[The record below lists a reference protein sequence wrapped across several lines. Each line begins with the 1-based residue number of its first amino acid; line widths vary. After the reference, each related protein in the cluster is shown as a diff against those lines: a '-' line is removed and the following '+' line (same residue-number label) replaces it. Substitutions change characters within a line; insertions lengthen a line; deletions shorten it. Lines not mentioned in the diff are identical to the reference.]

1 MGIISSWT
9 FDTYRTNMFDTPRVT
24 NNMSNHD
31 LTVVAFDGV
40 GKYTVAPGNSKDLK
54 DDVAYNFMVEG
65 QLVGGVIYS
74 TIRIGNTQLGRSFS
88 YGVVSDGD
96 PFLAPNTGNYPLA
109 VTGYWNEVGASTPTS
124 IRVTGNLVESVKVNN
139 GTAQSV
145 PHTFDLNTGSNT
157 MVIEGVPRLEQL
169 AIEGDYDSVTD
180 GSNSY
185 PKPADITLDPATSVL
200 TVVNPVKEITVKY
213 TDTAEPTVT
222 VTTNM

>member
-1 MGIISSWT
+1 MGLISCWT
-9 FDTYRTNMFDTPRVT
+9 YNNNNYQIT
-24 NNMSNHD
+24 NNMSDHN
-31 LTVVAFDGV
+31 LIVAPFDRATT
-40 GKYTVAPGNSKDLK
+40 YTVAPGASKALTN
-54 DDVAYNFMVEG
+54 DVAYNFMVEG

-74 TIRIGNTQLGRSFS
+74 TIKIGTTQLGRSFS
-88 YGVVSDGD
+88 YGVDDVGHA
-96 PFLAPNTGNYPLA
+96 FLAPNTGKYPLT
-109 VTGYWNEVGASTPTS
+109 VTCYWNEVAASTPTS

-169 AIEGDYDSVTD
+169 AIEGDYDSVTY